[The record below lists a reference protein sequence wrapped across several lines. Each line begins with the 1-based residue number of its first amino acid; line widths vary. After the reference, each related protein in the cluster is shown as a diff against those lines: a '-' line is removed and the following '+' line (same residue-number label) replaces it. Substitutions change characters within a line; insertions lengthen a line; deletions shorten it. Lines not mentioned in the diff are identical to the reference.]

1 MTKSGG
7 NSGLVTLTEEIRNG
21 KLHFL
26 CDVCSKRD
34 SNAGFSCKFCE
45 NFEST
50 FLTELKQSYNK
61 VPSRHL
67 VVPMLTIEAPEQC
80 VKSVQS

>member
-1 MTKSGG
+1 M
-7 NSGLVTLTEEIRNG
+7 VTLTEEMLNG

-26 CDVCSKRD
+26 CGVCSKRD

-61 VPSRHL
+61 VPSRKQSTKYVVDL
-67 VVPMLTIEAPEQC
+67 VLVSLSLALNRFHTLF
-80 VKSVQS
+80 